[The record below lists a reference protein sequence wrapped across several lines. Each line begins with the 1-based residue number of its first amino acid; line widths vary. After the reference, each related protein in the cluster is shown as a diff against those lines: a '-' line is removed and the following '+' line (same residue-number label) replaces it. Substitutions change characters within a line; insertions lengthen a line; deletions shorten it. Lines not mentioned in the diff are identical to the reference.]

1 VRAPTPGVKT
11 VSFSSVSARLPFDF
25 AQGKRPCPDEQHQHC
40 RWPLESCV
48 VSLRGEHGRAFLS
61 PAPHATYV
69 DMDKLGSGVIANS
82 TIMKR
87 ESRIAKGRSR
97 YAGNTN
103 VDGHGLHVQAV
114 EGNAVAM
121 CPQIF
126 IAPRRPVATDNVDL
140 GIGPTQAD
148 NQIVQKIEHARVV
161 VMDVAGAM
169 ISQEVVKAI
178 QGLGQILTASA
189 IYDVEVLAGVR
200 VKKFE
205 PRFR

>member
-1 VRAPTPGVKT
+1 
-11 VSFSSVSARLPFDF
+11 
-25 AQGKRPCPDEQHQHC
+25 
-40 RWPLESCV
+40 
-48 VSLRGEHGRAFLS
+48 
-61 PAPHATYV
+61 
-69 DMDKLGSGVIANS
+69 M
-82 TIMKR
+82 
-87 ESRIAKGRSR
+87 
-97 YAGNTN
+97 
-103 VDGHGLHVQAV
+103 
-114 EGNAVAM
+114 AM
-121 CPQIF
+121 GPQIF
-126 IAPRRPVATDNVDL
+126 IAPGRPVATDNVDL
-140 GIGPTQAD
+140 GIGPAQAD